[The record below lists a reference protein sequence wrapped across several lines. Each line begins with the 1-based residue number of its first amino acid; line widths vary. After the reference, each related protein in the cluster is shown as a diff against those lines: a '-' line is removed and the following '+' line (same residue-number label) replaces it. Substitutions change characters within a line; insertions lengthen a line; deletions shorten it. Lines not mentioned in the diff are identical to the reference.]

1 MTQTIKIKRSTGS
14 SAPSTLAQGELAY
27 SKGSGFF
34 YVGDPAAVNT
44 PIQVNGA
51 IVNNA
56 GTPALGSGITKAE
69 LRTFLDVDS
78 SGTDNSTNVSLNAA
92 ITDVFSISGQQISA
106 VDGTA
111 DRLVFWDDSASK
123 LTYMTPSA
131 LKDFASLN
139 ATDDVTFNDLTVT
152 GNLTI
157 TGDIDSYNVT
167 DLDVTDKTI
176 TVNVNGTEAGSDDS
190 GLKVYRGSIEAAASI
205 LWDEPN
211 EKFSF
216 SDGIRVNDQTVIAS
230 TARIYADDGTTVKAG
245 YGFESSATTGLS
257 YTSSGNRINFLSGGA
272 VRAYIQTGGT
282 NPITNTFYVDGRSE
296 FTDQIGVTG
305 DGNSGNWKSAY
316 DFSTSGD
323 FTGNTFT
330 LDSDHSGAALG
341 SGTAQIEVERGSDAN
356 AFIRYNHALSVW
368 EHGVGSGVK
377 KMGTITS
384 ITGGNGLNPDT
395 ADVDGAVT
403 LSVDLSEL
411 TDMTADVVGSEDEL
425 ILLDDGAD
433 RRKLISEIKLSAF
446 NNDSGFTSNV
456 GDITGVTL
464 RNNSDQS
471 PADTSIVFGTSGTN
485 TASGT
490 NDALTFR
497 MAVGTI
503 DGGTY

>member
-14 SAPSTLAQGELAY
+14 SAPSTLSQGELAY

-34 YVGDPAAVNT
+34 YVGDPAAANT
-44 PIQVNGA
+44 PIQINGA

-56 GTPALGSGITKAE
+56 GSPALGSGITKAE
-69 LRTFLDVDS
+69 LRTFLDVDQ
-78 SGTDNSTNVSLNAA
+78 SGTNNSTDVTLNAA
-92 ITDVFSISGQQISA
+92 ITDVFSISGQEISA

-139 ATDDVTFNDLTVT
+139 TTDDVTFNDLTVT

-167 DLDVTDKTI
+167 NLNVNDKTI
-176 TVNVNGTEAGSDDS
+176 TVNDGGTQSGSADS
-190 GLKVYRGSIEAAASI
+190 GLKVYRGTETAASI
-205 LWDEPN
+205 LWDETN
-211 EKFSF
+211 TDFSF
-216 SDGIRVNDQTVIAS
+216 SNGIRVNSQTVIAD
-230 TARIYADDGTTVKAG
+230 TARVYAADGTLTKAG
-245 YGFESSATTGLS
+245 YGFNSSSTTGLS
-257 YTSSGNRINFLSGGA
+257 YSSGNRINFLSGGSVA
-272 VRAYIQTGGT
+272 GWIQAGSD
-282 NPITNTFYVDGRSE
+282 NPQTDTFNINGRST
-296 FTDQIGVTG
+296 FTDTISVTG
-305 DGNSGNWKSAY
+305 DGTSGNWKSAY

-323 FTGNTFT
+323 FNGTTFT
-330 LDSDHSGAALG
+330 LDADHTGTALDT
-341 SGTAQIEVERGSDAN
+341 GTAQIEVERGDSPN
-356 AFIRYNHALSVW
+356 AFVRYNHALGIW
-368 EHGVGSGVK
+368 QHGVGGGIK

-384 ITGGNGLNPDT
+384 ITGGTGIDPDT

-403 LSVDLSEL
+403 ISVDLSEL
-411 TDMTADVVGSEDEL
+411 TDMTAAVDGTEDEL
-425 ILLDDGAD
+425 ILLDNGAD
-433 RRKLISEIKLSAF
+433 RRKLIGEINLSAF
-446 NNDSGFTSNV
+446 NNDSGFTSNS

-464 RNNSDQS
+464 QNNNDQS
-471 PADTSIVFGTSGTN
+471 PADTSIVFGTGGTN

-490 NDALTFR
+490 AGALTFR